1 MSDERP
7 VSPAIDTR
15 PAAAPPLVEVERLE
29 LKPFLLAAVLWLPLA
44 FFVWFAL
51 RSAVVYPVIRLVAAV
66 LGAWMPDLVSD
77 VRQVFH
83 DMGYSVLAE
92 IGRIGAIPGERLYVD
107 LQINVLP
114 YCYSIPLLMGLSIA
128 TPISW
133 ARTFVQL
140 AIGIPIL
147 VAVQAFGVLGEV
159 LRRMQFDMAAA
170 VSAAVSAE
178 GFAAEAPAAGAAAQ
192 ANVVAALAA
201 HGTHPEAIALW
212 YQFGYLILP
221 SISAVILWILFNRRF
236 IEALRF
242 QR

>member
-1 MSDERP
+1 MEEG
-7 VSPAIDTR
+7 PANAG
-15 PAAAPPLVEVERLE
+15 AAATPPVAPAVAAEPERLE
-29 LKPFLLAAVLWLPLA
+29 LRPFLFAAVLWLPLA

-51 RSAVVYPVIRLVAAV
+51 RSVVVYPVIRLVAAV
-66 LGAWMPDLVSD
+66 LGAWMPELVSE
-77 VRQVFH
+77 VRQAFH
-83 DMGYSVLAE
+83 HMSFSVLAE
-92 IGRIGAIPGERLYVD
+92 IGRIGTIPGDRLFVD
-107 LQINVLP
+107 LEINVLP

-133 ARTFVQL
+133 ARTFAQL
-140 AIGIPIL
+140 AIGVPIL

-170 VSAAVSAE
+170 VQAAVTAE
-178 GFAAEAPAAGAAAQ
+178 GYAVEAPAAAQAAQ
-192 ANVVAALAA
+192 ANIVAALAA

-236 IEALRF
+236 IEALHV